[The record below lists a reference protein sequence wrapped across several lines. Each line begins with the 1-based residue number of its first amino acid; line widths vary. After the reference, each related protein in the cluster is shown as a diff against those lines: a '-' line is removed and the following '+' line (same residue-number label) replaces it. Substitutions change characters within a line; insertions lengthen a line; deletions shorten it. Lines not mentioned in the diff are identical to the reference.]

1 MLPPKGNSRPPP
13 IVTGKGAAELHAA
26 FLEKVVHLSKV
37 IAFNRPSGN
46 TAIKGELVPVLEHR
60 VEGDGN
66 GIILKQVGHVVAR
79 DELPAR
85 EACGILRG
93 IVELYKW
100 VGRAMGGG
108 RCARVSI

>member
-1 MLPPKGNSRPPP
+1 MAPSAWS
-13 IVTGKGAAELHAA
+13 KGAAKLHAA
-26 FLEKVVHLSKV
+26 FLEKVVHLRKV
-37 IAFNRPSGN
+37 IAFNRPSGD

-66 GIILKQVGHVVAR
+66 GIVLKQVGHVVTR

-85 EACGILRG
+85 EAGGILRG
-93 IVELYKW
+93 IVELHKG

-108 RCARVSI
+108 RYARVSI